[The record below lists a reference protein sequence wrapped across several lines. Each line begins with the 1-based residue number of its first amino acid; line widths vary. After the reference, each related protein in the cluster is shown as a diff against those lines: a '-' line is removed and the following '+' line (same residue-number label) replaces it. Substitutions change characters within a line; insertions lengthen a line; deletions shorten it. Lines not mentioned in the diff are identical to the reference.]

1 MSNELIPPQKLIQ
14 LIGSTTAE
22 HFVQLGKHFLDLF
35 VKYADL
41 KPTDR
46 VLDVG
51 CGCGRMA
58 VPLTSFLDPEKG
70 GSYEGFDIV
79 PELIEWCKTTITPRH
94 PKFQFQTM
102 DLYSSAYNREAKKKA
117 SELKFPYP
125 DNSFD
130 LTFLTSVF
138 THMLPEDMVQY
149 TREIV
154 RTLKPGGRALITFFL
169 LNEESMRLKDRE
181 QSKIKLP
188 YPYKD
193 GQVWVNSLA
202 SPEDIVAYPEKTV
215 RRVFRENGLKLGEPI
230 LYGFWC
236 GRQSDVTFQDVTV
249 SVKEG

>member
-1 MSNELIPPQKLIQ
+1 MSEELVPPKHLYE
-14 LIGSTTAE
+14 LIGSNSAE
-22 HFVQLGKHFLDLF
+22 HFIKLGQHFFDLF

-41 KPTDR
+41 KPSDR

-58 VPLTSFLDPEKG
+58 VPLTKFLTT

-79 PELIEWCKTTITPRH
+79 PELIDWCKNTITPKH
-94 PKFQFQTM
+94 PKFQFQMM

-138 THMLPEDMVQY
+138 THMLPEDMIQY

-154 RTLKPGGRALITFFL
+154 RTLKPGGRAVITYFI
-169 LNEESMRLKDRE
+169 LNGESMRLKDRGE
-181 QSKIKLP
+181 SSIKLP
-188 YPYKD
+188 YPYMD
-193 GQVWVNSLA
+193 GQVWVHSLA

-215 RRVFRENGLKLGEPI
+215 RRVLKENGLKLREPI

-236 GRQSDVTFQDVTV
+236 GRKSDVTFQDVTV
-249 SVKEG
+249 SIKEG